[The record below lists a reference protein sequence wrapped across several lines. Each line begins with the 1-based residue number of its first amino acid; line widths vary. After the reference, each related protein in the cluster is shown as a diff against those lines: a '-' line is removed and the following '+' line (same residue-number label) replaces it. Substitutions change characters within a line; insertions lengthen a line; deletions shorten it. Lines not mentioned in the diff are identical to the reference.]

1 MQRAFLLIYEILYF
15 IAVLMLLPKEYLKR
29 SINTRKRWIREKF
42 GFFLE
47 SKKNKKPLIWIH
59 AASVGEVI
67 AISTFVKKLS
77 QEYEILLSTITDTG
91 QKIANDRFKEFPVNV
106 IYMPFDISFA
116 IKKTLKFFNPLCL
129 ILTETE
135 IWPNLIS
142 ITSKKIPVILVN
154 GRLSEKSFNG
164 YSKIKFFIKPV
175 LEKLELVCVQ
185 EDLYKE
191 KYINL
196 GVIPEKIYV
205 TGNMK
210 FDIELEEIKFT
221 WESLI
226 PRPVILAGSTHSPE
240 EELIIDAFLKTVD
253 YGTLVI
259 APRHP
264 ERFNEVENLIKNKI
278 ALLKEKVFFS
288 KLSHFE
294 ELNKNIQILII
305 LIDQMGILGSLY
317 RICDIAIIG
326 GSFIPHGGQNPLE
339 PAYWKK
345 PIICG
350 PYMHNFPFIEDFLK
364 NKACLMI
371 NRDFLSVKIKELISN
386 PEIISLMGNNAYE
399 IFVKKSGAT
408 EKNLKLL
415 TQSIGKNLLNNP
427 KPDN

>member
-59 AASVGEVI
+59 AVSVGEVI

-294 ELNKNIQILII
+294 ELNKNVQILII

-371 NRDFLSVKIKELISN
+371 NIDFLSVKIKELISN